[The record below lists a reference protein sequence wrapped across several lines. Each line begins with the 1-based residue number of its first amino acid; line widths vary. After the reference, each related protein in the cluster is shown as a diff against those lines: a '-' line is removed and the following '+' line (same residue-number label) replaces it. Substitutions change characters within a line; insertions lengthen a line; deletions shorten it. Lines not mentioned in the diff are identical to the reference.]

1 MSSSS
6 LIKKFSPAV
15 LVVAGVIAGA
25 IVSEMLRAAPALAQQ
40 DGKLLAPGEALNA
53 GEQRRQQTV
62 LLQQLSDRLT
72 RIESTLAAGIKV
84 KVTEMPPVIMK
95 DPVGGK

>member
-1 MSSSS
+1 MSS
-6 LIKKFSPAV
+6 KPFRKFAPAV
-15 LVVAGVIAGA
+15 LVVAGVVAGA
-25 IVSEMLRAAPALAQQ
+25 FVSEMIRATPALAQQ
-40 DGKLLAPGEALNA
+40 DGKLLPPGEALNA

-95 DPVGGK
+95 DPVSGK